1 MDFDVAGRWVGLRVF
16 KGEGVLVLVDNGRYV
31 EVVFIRTALCVLV
44 EVANAIGLLAGFPVE
59 IGLKGVRVEGLLTR
73 TSTFSTI
80 IRPLSETLTALSISS
95 LYC

>member
-1 MDFDVAGRWVGLRVF
+1 MGLRVF

-31 EVVFIRTALCVLV
+31 EVVFIRKALCVLV

-59 IGLKGVRVEGLLTR
+59 IGLKGVGVIGLFTR
-73 TSTFSTI
+73 TRTFSTI
-80 IRPLSETLTALSISS
+80 TMPLSDTLIARSRSS